1 MTVPR
6 RQMTLV
12 KELAAGTPVKEAA
25 RLSGFSKRTV
35 ERRLDDPE
43 FRDRVAQARE
53 HMLAKAT
60 DGLAKA
66 ADKAVETLRAL
77 LDAESDT
84 VKLGASRAILD
95 GLLRFQES
103 EVLAE
108 RVRKLEGRQDA
119 VRTYLANLTGEE
131 VESFFFELKASVEGT
146 RKP

>member
-1 MTVPR
+1 MSAIATKAFKDFFGQASVEKLSAALGDPAWLR
-6 RQMTLV
+6 AKR
-12 KELAAGTPVKEAA
+12 LAGWEAFQRFAAADAKNSGT
-25 RLSGFSKRTV
+25 RWL
-35 ERRLDDPE
+35 
-43 FRDRVAQARE
+43 
-53 HMLAKAT
+53 
-60 DGLAKA
+60 KA